1 MSCRL
6 EFDAYRADLEELN
19 MGPRDAVTM
28 ARIEA
33 AQQQYQI
40 HKDKYERLRND
51 VTIKL
56 KFLEEN
62 KVPNHSHNF
71 LFKSLKQPLI
81 YLLYPS
87 WNLTW
92 CVYVYHSHR

>member
-1 MSCRL
+1 MPCRL

-19 MGPRDAVTM
+19 LGPRDAVTM

-62 KVPNHSHNF
+62 KVPDHPRSF
-71 LFKSLKQPLI
+71 FKSFKQPLI
-81 YLLYPS
+81 YLLS
-87 WNLTW
+87 LSCSLTW
-92 CVYVYHSHR
+92 CVYVYLSHR

>member
-1 MSCRL
+1 MVVLFFYGVSLISYRL

-40 HKDKYERLRND
+40 HKDKYERLRSD
-51 VTIKL
+51 VSIKL
-56 KFLEEN
+56 NFLEEN
-62 KVPNHSHNF
+62 KVPDHPHNF
-71 LFKSLKQPLI
+71 LLKSLK
-81 YLLYPS
+81 
-87 WNLTW
+87 
-92 CVYVYHSHR
+92 